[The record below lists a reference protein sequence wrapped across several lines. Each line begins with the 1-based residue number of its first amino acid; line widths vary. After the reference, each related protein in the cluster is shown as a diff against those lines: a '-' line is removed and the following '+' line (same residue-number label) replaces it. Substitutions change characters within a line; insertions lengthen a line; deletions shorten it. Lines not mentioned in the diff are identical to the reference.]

1 MFETTHDVLTQL
13 GQFALVGFFLG
24 FLYDL
29 FRILRILF
37 RHPKL
42 IVNIEDILFMPFAAF
57 VLFCFSVE
65 IGLGAFRLYYL
76 LSALFGAAAY
86 HFTLGYLTG
95 FVAELI
101 RKILFAF
108 LKIIN
113 KIAVQPL
120 KRLFRLIC
128 QKITPL
134 FGAICRK
141 SKKIAEKIRMPL
153 KRQRDIVY
161 NNSISNMGGVGGEE
175 RSVIKAKVRKKA

>member
-24 FLYDL
+24 LLYDF

-42 IVNIEDILFMPFAAF
+42 LVNIEDIVFMPFAAF

-76 LSALFGAAAY
+76 LSALFGAAVY
-86 HFTLGYLTG
+86 HFTFGYLTR
-95 FVAELI
+95 FAAELI
-101 RKILFAF
+101 RKILFAAAKIANKIILKPLKKVF
-108 LKIIN
+108 GAIYLKIRSI
-113 KIAVQPL
+113 
-120 KRLFRLIC
+120 
-128 QKITPL
+128 

-141 SKKIAEKIRMPL
+141 SKKVAEKVRMPL
-153 KRQRDIVY
+153 KRRREMVY
-161 NNSISNMGGVGGEE
+161 NNSISNMGEVGGEE

>member
-1 MFETTHDVLTQL
+1 MFETTHDVLTQI
-13 GQFALVGFFLG
+13 GQFSLVGFFLG

-37 RHPKL
+37 KHPKFL
-42 IVNIEDILFMPFAAF
+42 VNIEDIIFMPFAAF

-101 RKILFAF
+101 RKILCAF
-108 LKIIN
+108 FKIMN
-113 KIAVQPL
+113 KAVLRPL
-120 KRLFRLIC
+120 QRLFRLIC
-128 QKITPL
+128 QKVTAL

-141 SKKIAEKIRMPL
+141 SKKIAEKVRLPL
-153 KRQRDIVY
+153 KRQQDIVY
-161 NNSISNMGGVGGEE
+161 NNINNNMGGVGGEE
-175 RSVIKAKVRKKA
+175 RSVIKAKIRKKA